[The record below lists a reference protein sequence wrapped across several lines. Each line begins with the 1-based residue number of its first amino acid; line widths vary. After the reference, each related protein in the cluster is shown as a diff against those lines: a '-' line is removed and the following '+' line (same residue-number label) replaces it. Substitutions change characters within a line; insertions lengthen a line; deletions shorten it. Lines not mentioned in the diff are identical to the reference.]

1 MVWGKMILRSNGLSY
16 MDFKVHVGVNKAMDG
31 VLMERSVYTSTAEL
45 VYIIVLSFVVNHL

>member
-31 VLMERSVYTSTAEL
+31 VLMERSV
-45 VYIIVLSFVVNHL
+45 